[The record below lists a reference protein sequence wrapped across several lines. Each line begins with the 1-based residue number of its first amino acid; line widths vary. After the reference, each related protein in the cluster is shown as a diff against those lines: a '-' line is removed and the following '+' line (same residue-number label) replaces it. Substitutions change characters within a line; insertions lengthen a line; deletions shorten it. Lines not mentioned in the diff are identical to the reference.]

1 MFLLKRGS
9 VYYVEYLD
17 SEENRVRR
25 VSTHQS
31 IKRDA
36 IKFLSDFEKNLKT
49 QKSYKHIFLE
59 EFEKEYSDYVK
70 NNLSTKYHTTVKLS
84 FRQLINFTGNIPLSR
99 LNYPMM
105 EKFFT
110 ETFNRTQQGAWTYY
124 RILKSAF
131 NRAIL
136 WDYIRQSPLQKIKL
150 SKLPEKSNLY
160 ISETEFSLIVDTTK
174 SEMMKDVFRFA
185 YNTGVRLSE
194 LTNLKWS
201 SISFNDRII
210 KVENSE
216 TFTTK
221 SKKSR
226 IIPINAILLEILQ
239 RRLPKV
245 MDISKDAYV
254 FSKNC
259 VRLNNDY
266 VSKQF
271 KKSVIDADLNSDYHF
286 HLLRASFIS
295 NLAKRSV
302 PLSAI
307 QKLVGHENIRI
318 TEKHY
323 LSVQNETLTQAM
335 KTLDLYSSLNN
346 SAMVN

>member
-9 VYYVEYLD
+9 IYYVEYLD
-17 SEENRVRR
+17 SEENRIRR

-36 IKFLSDFEKNLKT
+36 IKFLSDFERNLKT

-59 EFEKEYSDYVK
+59 DFEKQYSDYVK
-70 NNLSTKYHTTVKLS
+70 SNLSAKYYTTVKLS
-84 FRQLINFTGNIPLSR
+84 FRQLSSYTGNIPLSK

-105 EKFFT
+105 DKFFT

-131 NRAIL
+131 NKAIL
-136 WDYIRQSPLQKIKL
+136 WDYIKQNPLQKIKL
-150 SKLPEKSNLY
+150 SKIPEKTNLY
-160 ISETEFSLIVDTTK
+160 ISESEFNSIIEKTK
-174 SEMMKDVFRFA
+174 SEILKDVFLFA

-201 SISFNDRII
+201 SISYSEGVI
-210 KVENSE
+210 KIENSE
-216 TFTTK
+216 SFTTK

-226 IIPINAILLEILQ
+226 IIPINSVLSEILK

-245 MDISKDAYV
+245 MNISRDIFV
-254 FSKNC
+254 FTKNE

-271 KKSVIDADLNSDYHF
+271 KKSVRSAELNEDYHF

-295 NLAKRSV
+295 NLAKRNV

-307 QKLVGHENIRI
+307 QKLVGHENVRI

-323 LSVQNETLTQAM
+323 LSVQNETLMQAM
-335 KTLDLYSSLNN
+335 RSLDNQTLVEAKL
-346 SAMVN
+346 